1 MKSSTGVMRA
11 SLAAAVEPPD
21 KSTDTQCHD
30 KSPYITGVVM
40 GSAFY
45 AMAFMGFG

>member
-1 MKSSTGVMRA
+1 MLA
-11 SLAAAVEPPD
+11 SLAAAVKPPD
-21 KSTDTQCHD
+21 KNTNTQCHD
-30 KSPYITGVVM
+30 ESPHITGVVM